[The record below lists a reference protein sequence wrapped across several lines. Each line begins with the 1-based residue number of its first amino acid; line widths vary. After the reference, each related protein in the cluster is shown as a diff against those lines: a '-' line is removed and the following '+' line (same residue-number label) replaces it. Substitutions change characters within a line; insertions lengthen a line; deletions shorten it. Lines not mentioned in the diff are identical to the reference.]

1 VSALARPVER
11 LGTLGTPAAV
21 AAILLGAA
29 LLWTAALSWDSVS
42 SVRDATLRCARAT
55 PAQAC
60 AWPGELASLILGT
73 LLGPALAALG
83 AALLATGIACAVR
96 PVGGLDPHGQRLL
109 DDATRHHAAGGLSV
123 EGYQATSERLHAQA
137 ARRSVPQV
145 ALALSLLGASLAV
158 LTFLLVGSVLAQV
171 GGLRGLGAAPLAGTR
186 AVLGVTGACAAASLG
201 AAFLVLAQASRWR
214 ARARAEASALQ
225 QMLTDLESDILD
237 EVRRSAPHPE
247 PEAAAPEPGPA
258 PSL

>member
-1 VSALARPVER
+1 MRFIARPVER
-11 LGTLGTPAAV
+11 LGALGTPAAV

-29 LLWTAALSWDSVS
+29 LLWTAALSWDGIS
-42 SVRDATLRCARAT
+42 SSMDATLRCARAA

-60 AWPGELASLILGT
+60 AWPGGLASLILGA

-83 AALLATGIACAVR
+83 AALLATGTACAVR

-109 DDATRHHAAGGLSV
+109 DDATRHRAAGGLSV
-123 EGYQATSERLHAQA
+123 EGYQATTERLHAQA

-158 LTFLLVGSVLAQV
+158 LTFLLVGGVLAQV
-171 GGLRGLGAAPLAGTR
+171 GGLRGLGAAPAGPR
-186 AVLGVTGACAAASLG
+186 AVLGVTGACAAAALA

-247 PEAAAPEPGPA
+247 PEAAPDPGAA